1 MPHPGVLNKY
11 SSGDL
16 FSSLMLSTNLSLSSS
31 LMHRVARNPAADARG
46 HECQPLRRQ
55 VSKCSACVAMLCDGY
70 AE

>member
-1 MPHPGVLNKY
+1 MRRADGEWMSREESRRVEE
-11 SSGDL
+11 GGGGGG
-16 FSSLMLSTNLSLSSS
+16 SLSSS

-46 HECQPLRRQ
+46 HECQPLRRK